1 MCDKQHQL
9 ESGMKPS
16 TLLLA
21 AVVLV
26 FGNSISIAQKSAE
39 LDKKVSAAMSQLTS
53 STPAAA
59 QLAKT
64 AKGILMFPSVK
75 KAGFIVGGQYG
86 EGALRVNRA
95 TLGYFKT
102 TAASFG
108 LQAGGEKFG
117 YAMFFMNDS
126 ALDYLKSSNGWEIGV
141 GPSVTVVDAG
151 AAASLSTSTARSDI
165 YVFFFGQKGLMGGLT
180 IQGSKI
186 TKFENIDK

>member
-1 MCDKQHQL
+1 M
-9 ESGMKPS
+9 
-16 TLLLA
+16 
-21 AVVLV
+21 VIF
-26 FGNSISIAQKSAE
+26 FGNSIVVAQKSAE
-39 LDKKVSAAMSQLTS
+39 IDKKVDAAIAQLTS
-53 STPAAA
+53 TTPAAA

-86 EGALRVNRA
+86 EGALRIGGK
-95 TLGYFKT
+95 TQGYYKT

-117 YAMFFMNDS
+117 YAMFFMNDG
-126 ALDYLKSSNGWEIGV
+126 ALNYLKSSKGWEIGV
-141 GPSVTVVDAG
+141 GPSITVVDAG

>member
-1 MCDKQHQL
+1 MPL
-9 ESGMKPS
+9 TEEAMKKRS
-16 TLLLA
+16 SFLA
-21 AVVLV
+21 VSIAVVFMLSTSSL
-26 FGNSISIAQKSAE
+26 FAQKSVE
-39 LDKKVSAAMSQLTS
+39 LDKKVDAALAQLTS
-53 STPAAA
+53 TTPAAA

-86 EGALRVNRA
+86 EGALRIGGK
-95 TLGYFKT
+95 TQGYYKT

-117 YAMFFMNDS
+117 YAMFFMNDG
-126 ALDYLKSSNGWEIGV
+126 ALNYLKSSKGWEIGV
-141 GPSVTVVDAG
+141 GPSITVVDAG

>member
-1 MCDKQHQL
+1 
-9 ESGMKPS
+9 MKYRS
-16 TLLLA
+16 IFLFA
-21 AVVLV
+21 AALVLV
-26 FGNSISIAQKSAE
+26 LGVSVFAQKSKE
-39 LDKKVSAAMSQLTS
+39 IDQKVAAAMAQLTS
-53 STPAAA
+53 TTPAAA
-59 QLAKT
+59 QLAKA

-86 EGALRVNRA
+86 EGALRVNGA
-95 TLGYFKT
+95 TQGYYKT

-117 YAMFFMNDS
+117 YAMFFMNDG